1 MNPALQAIDGAQ
13 DKFIGWDGKVDM
25 AALLDAEARSPAP
38 AASGSEEIATL
49 SATAQK
55 TFIGK
60 DGKVDMVALL
70 NAEAGLPAPAS
81 SDSEE
86 IATLSATAQKTF
98 IGENGKVDMVA
109 LLNAE
114 DSCQEFHINT
124 SQIISLNKPPTE
136 E

>member
-1 MNPALQAIDGAQ
+1 MNLAQPAIDGAQ
-13 DKFIGWDGKVDM
+13 EKFIGKDGKVDM
-25 AALLDAEARSPAP
+25 AALLDAEEALLAP

-70 NAEAGLPAPAS
+70 NAEAGLPAPAAS
-81 SDSEE
+81 GSEE

-98 IGENGKVDMVA
+98 IGKDGKVDMVA
-109 LLNAE
+109 LLNEE
-114 DSCQEFHINT
+114 DACQEFHINT
-124 SQIISLNKPPTE
+124 SQIISLSNSPTQ
-136 E
+136 